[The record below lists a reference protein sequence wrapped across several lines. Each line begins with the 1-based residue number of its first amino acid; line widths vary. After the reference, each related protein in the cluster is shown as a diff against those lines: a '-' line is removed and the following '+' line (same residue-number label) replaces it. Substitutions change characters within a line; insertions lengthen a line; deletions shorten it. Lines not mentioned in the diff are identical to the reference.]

1 MKKFGLFILGGVA
14 AIVLLSN
21 LAPMIA
27 LALSLT
33 VMYFSYKGFMKTDS
47 TFTKILLAI
56 IGVVAMFASASNLPA
71 VIGVV
76 AIYVLYVVYKKW
88 NKKPE
93 VEKVSNESDDPFTNF
108 EKEWNQLKGN
118 Y

>member
-1 MKKFGLFILGGVA
+1 MKKFGYLLLGGVA

-27 LALSLT
+27 LAISLT
-33 VMYFSYKGFMKTDS
+33 VMYFAYKGFIKTDS
-47 TFTKILLAI
+47 TFTKVLLATIGI
-56 IGVVAMFASASNLPA
+56 IALFASASNLPA

-76 AIYVLYVVYKKW
+76 AVYVLYVVYKKW
-88 NKKPE
+88 NNKPAN
-93 VEKVSNESDDPFTNF
+93 SNIIDSDDPFTNF
-108 EKEWNQLKGN
+108 EKEWNSIKGN